1 MKKLVFFSL
10 AVMALAFA
18 GCQQEKPDYGTG
30 IRPDGPSYKPK
41 DCVFQV
47 RGLANP
53 AAGEDDADKYASFKF
68 TEYTPL
74 ASKPVNVFY
83 YIPEN
88 GDVTTMPILF
98 SFTGAEREGNTQLNA
113 WKIFADTYEFI
124 VINPQFTKS
133 YWAES
138 EYQFCGVTSSK
149 TSTEIIDQQYWTG
162 NIIESIFNYWLME
175 TDGQQTGYRM
185 FGHSAGAQ
193 FVGRMLVTT
202 PDARVISA
210 VAANPSSWPWPTEL
224 KSSNGTNYGWPY
236 SMTALPMYSDPGY
249 LEKVFGKKLY
259 VQIGKNDTGTDSL
272 DQSDAANVQ
281 GSLRYHR
288 ALNFYQTCT
297 EVAQQK
303 GIKCNFELAE
313 VDGVGHSTYHM
324 VYGYYKPTAAN
335 VKEEQ
340 LGPNS
345 AFLLLF
351 K

>member
-1 MKKLVFFSL
+1 MT
-10 AVMALAFA
+10 LAFA

-47 RGLANP
+47 RGLGNSS
-53 AAGEDDADKYASFKF
+53 AGEDDADRYASFKF
-68 TEYTPL
+68 TKYGPL
-74 ASKPVNVFY
+74 SSKPINVFY
-83 YIPEN
+83 YIPKS
-88 GDVTTMPILF
+88 GDVATMPVLF
-98 SFTGAEREGNTQLNA
+98 SFTGAERDGNTQLNA
-113 WKIFADTYEFI
+113 WKNFADTYEFI
-124 VINPQFTKS
+124 VINPQFPKT
-133 YWAES
+133 YWSES
-138 EYQFCGVTSSK
+138 EYQFCGVTESK
-149 TSTEIIDQQYWTG
+149 ASDVILESQYWTG
-162 NIIESIFNYWLME
+162 NVIESLFDYWLME

-193 FVGRMLVTT
+193 FVGRMIATT

-224 KSSNGTNYGWPY
+224 KAKDGSSYGWPY
-236 SMTALPMYSDPGY
+236 SLTVLPMMSDPEY
-249 LEKVFGKKLY
+249 LTKVFGKKLF
-259 VQIGKNDTGTDSL
+259 VQIGQDDTGTDSL
-272 DQSDAANVQ
+272 DQSDAAKAQ
-281 GSLRYHR
+281 GSRRYHR
-288 ALNFYQTCT
+288 AKNFYQTCT

-303 GIKCNFELAE
+303 GIQCNYELAE
-313 VDGVGHSTYHM
+313 VEGVGHSTFHM

-351 K
+351 Q